1 MNAIAFTT
9 SRLLAIL
16 GALSLGACLTPGGQ
30 PSPLPPGSTHSCRG
44 VPPWG
49 KYAGPIRT
57 EWLPG
62 RKMKLL
68 ADVHFVDGN
77 GKNWLAPKD
86 AEIDGASIP
95 KPFWS
100 VIGGPFDDLYR
111 DASVFHDVAC
121 DQRREPWEEVHCMF
135 YQAMRASGVPE
146 QKAKTMYAAVYRFGP
161 HWEKP
166 SSGRSPASGAPV
178 AGAPVKMMAP
188 ERPPTAADAAAIQ
201 AWVQASDPS
210 LEAIR
215 TTRAIPGQPTP

>member
-1 MNAIAFTT
+1 MNFPIASST
-9 SRLLAIL
+9 SRLLALL
-16 GALSLGACLTPGGQ
+16 GALSLGACITPGGQ
-30 PSPLPPGSTHSCRG
+30 PTPPPAHGCRG

-49 KYAGPIRT
+49 KYSGPIRT
-57 EWLPG
+57 EWEHG
-62 RKMKLL
+62 NRKMKLL
-68 ADVHFVDGN
+68 EDVHFVDGN
-77 GKNWLAPKD
+77 GKDWLAPKD

-121 DQRREPWEEVHCMF
+121 DQRRAPWEEVHCMF

-161 HWEKP
+161 HWDTP
-166 SSGRSPASGAPV
+166 SGGGAPTAV
-178 AGAPVKMMAP
+178 AGAPTMTQQ
-188 ERPPTAADAAAIQ
+188 RQPTAADAAAIK
-201 AWVQASDPS
+201 AWVRANNPS

-215 TTRAIPGQPTP
+215 TTPAIPGQPAR